1 MLRKLGPLALGAA
14 VLLPGALLRAQDMGM
29 DDEMGGP
36 GISFKHEILPLLREG
51 CFDCHSSAKRKPKSG
66 LRLDG
71 RDWILQGG
79 KGGPVLVAGKPDK
92 SPFFVRLSLPDD
104 HDDVMPPDG
113 SVMEPGDVKLIR
125 RWIEE
130 GADFGDW
137 RGAEGAT
144 PRKVVLT
151 PPPQDDGKLPGR
163 LRIYEEMAAGLTPAP
178 GKAIQTARS
187 AGARVEPVL
196 PHSPLWRVEFVVDPV
211 RTTDKQVQALSG
223 LRRHIAVLGLGDT
236 GITDRALVEIAKM
249 QNLVRLDLQ
258 KTGVTDK
265 GLRTL
270 AKQKRSSLRRLNLY
284 GTAVTDEGLL
294 ALAGLSK
301 LTALYV
307 WDTKATDAGVAALHE
322 RLPGCRIQHTR
333 DLPPAEGGRRDGN
346 NRRRRRG

>member
-1 MLRKLGPLALGAA
+1 
-14 VLLPGALLRAQDMGM
+14 MGQAYPNST
-29 DDEMGGP
+29 GP
-36 GISFKHEILPLLREG
+36 GISFQHEILPLLREG
-51 CFDCHSSAKRKPKSG
+51 CFDCHSSLKRKPKSG

-92 SPFFVRLSLPDD
+92 SPFFVRLSLPGD

-113 SVMEPGDVKLIR
+113 SVLEPDDVKLIR

-137 RGAEGAT
+137 SGAEGAT
-144 PRKVVLT
+144 PRKLEPT
-151 PPPQDDGKLPGR
+151 PPPQDDGRPPER
-163 LRIYEEMAAGLTPAP
+163 LRIYAELAEGLTPAP
-178 GKAIQTARS
+178 GKAIQTARD

-196 PHSPLWRVEFVVDPV
+196 PKSPLLRVEFVADAPAIK
-211 RTTDKQVQALSG
+211 DKQIQALSG
-223 LRRHIAVLGLGDT
+223 LRRHIAVLSLAET
-236 GITDRALVEIAKM
+236 GISDRALDEIAKM
-249 QNLVRLDLQ
+249 TKLVRLDLQ

-265 GLRTL
+265 GLQTL

-284 GTAVTDEGLL
+284 GTAVTDKGLL
-294 ALAGLSK
+294 ALAGVTT

-333 DLPPAEGGRRDGN
+333 ELPPAEDGRRDGN
-346 NRRRRRG
+346 NRRRR